1 MNINVIEITYT
12 LWYAMT
18 IIQDHVLSQNDWL
31 LGGTISVPHFYFLNV
46 TYEECYIHFWNYSE
60 TKIVSKSFYVYTAKM
75 NYKRVLDCTSPKPP
89 KLFLDNITIWSFSLS
104 KVSLIIFNDVGDIK
118 ETKFIIIYLINE
130 ISSNIL
136 MIVILIKRYVIFNCN
151 KI

>member
-75 NYKRVLDCTSPKPP
+75 NYKRVLDCTSPKTP
-89 KLFLDNITIWSFSLS
+89 KLFLDNITISLS
-104 KVSLIIFNDVGDIK
+104 KVYLIILNDVGDIK
-118 ETKFIIIYLINE
+118 ETKFIIIYW
-130 ISSNIL
+130 
-136 MIVILIKRYVIFNCN
+136 
-151 KI
+151 

>member
-75 NYKRVLDCTSPKPP
+75 NYKRVLDCTSQKKKP
-89 KLFLDNITIWSFSLS
+89 KLFLANITIWSFSLLKFLWLSLMMLGIS
-104 KVSLIIFNDVGDIK
+104 KKPNL
-118 ETKFIIIYLINE
+118 
-130 ISSNIL
+130 
-136 MIVILIKRYVIFNCN
+136 
-151 KI
+151 

>member
-46 TYEECYIHFWNYSE
+46 TYEECYIHFWNYSK

-75 NYKRVLDCTSPKPP
+75 NYKRVLDCTSQKNPP
-89 KLFLDNITIWSFSLS
+89 NFFLLT
-104 KVSLIIFNDVGDIK
+104 
-118 ETKFIIIYLINE
+118 
-130 ISSNIL
+130 
-136 MIVILIKRYVIFNCN
+136 
-151 KI
+151 